1 MSNNP
6 VRSQKVIQPWAS
18 DKPATKVED
27 EMRTFD
33 TGATRHTDT
42 DKLDFEGFLSPFVLE
57 EFAKYLHKHRIQADG
72 KCRDSDNWQKGIPKP
87 VYMKSLLRHVIEAW
101 AQHRTPN
108 NGLSGYSYEQ
118 RMDAL
123 MAIVFNAFG
132 YALELRKEEDA
143 KHV

>member
-6 VRSQKVIQPWAS
+6 VGLTNVYQSPWAS
-18 DKPATKVED
+18 AAATKVED
-27 EMRTFD
+27 EMRTFG

-101 AQHRTPN
+101 THHRTPN